1 MMYSIKED
9 YFKIIDN
16 KEKAYFLGI
25 FYADGN
31 NYITDKI
38 KQASLEL
45 MLEDIK
51 VIEML
56 KNKIQTNKPIKFRK
70 AKIDKNNF
78 KIKERC
84 GLVLSNK
91 QICEDLYKHG
101 CIPKKTFNL
110 KFPTTESLAE
120 EFYASFIRGYFD
132 GDGCISI
139 GEQNKI
145 KSSIC
150 GYHPFIFSLFEILKK
165 ENLNVKFYKNK
176 RIKSFSELYIQGAKD
191 NIDFYNYIYDDS
203 DLFLNRK
210 KEKFMTIINTQ
221 KGQG

>member
-1 MMYSIKED
+1 MYKID
-9 YFKIIDN
+9 QNYFKIIDN

-45 MLEDIK
+45 MLEDVKI
-51 VIEML
+51 IEIL
-56 KNKIQTNKPIKFRK
+56 KNKLQTDKPIKFRK

-78 KIKERC
+78 RIKERC
-84 GLVLSNK
+84 GLILSNK
-91 QICEDLYKHG
+91 QICKDLHKHG
-101 CIPKKTFNL
+101 CVPNKTFKL
-110 KFPTTESLAE
+110 KFPSKKTLAE
-120 EFYASFIRGYFD
+120 EFYSSFIRGYFD

-139 GEQNKI
+139 SERNKI

-150 GYHPFIFSLFEILKK
+150 GYHPFIFSLYKILKK
-165 ENLNVKFYKNK
+165 QNLNVKFYKNK
-176 RIKSFSELYIQGAKD
+176 RINSFSELYIQGAKD
-191 NIDFYNYIYDDS
+191 NINFYNYLYDDS
-203 DLFLNRK
+203 ELFLNRK
-210 KEKFMTIINTQ
+210 KEKFMIIINTQ